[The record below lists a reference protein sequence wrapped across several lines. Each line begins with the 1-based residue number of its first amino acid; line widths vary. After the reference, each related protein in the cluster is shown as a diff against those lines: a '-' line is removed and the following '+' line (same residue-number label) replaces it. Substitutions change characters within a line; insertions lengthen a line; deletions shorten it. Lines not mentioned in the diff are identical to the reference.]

1 MRRAPTLPWELIG
14 LDRSQCD
21 IANLAQVEAVLRELA
36 PDVVINCAAY
46 TAVDKAETDQA
57 ACTAIN
63 TDGPRNL
70 GRVTSELGARLVH
83 VSTDYVFDGKATVPY
98 TEDSRTNPLSEY
110 GRSKL
115 AGEHEVLS
123 SNPHALV
130 VRTSWLYAETGH
142 NFIKAILKRA
152 REQGALKVVTDQVGV
167 PTSTETLVDGIVALL
182 GTSESGVFHV
192 SNSGQCTWFEF
203 AQEILRLI
211 GWNHIPISP
220 IATSELNL
228 PAPRPAFS
236 VMSNARYR
244 ALGLP
249 LAPDWRESLRVLL
262 PRLLE
267 RSPELVG

>member
-1 MRRAPTLPWELIG
+1 MRRALTLPWELVG

-21 IANLAQVEAVLRELA
+21 IANLAQVESVLREIS

-46 TAVDKAETDQA
+46 TAVDKAETDKA
-57 ACTAIN
+57 ACAAIN
-63 TDGPRNL
+63 TDGPGNL
-70 GRVTSELGARLVH
+70 GKVTSELGARLVH
-83 VSTDYVFDGKATVPY
+83 VSTDYVFDGTATVPY
-98 TEDSRTNPLSEY
+98 TEASPTNPLSEY

-115 AGEHEVLS
+115 AGERQALAN
-123 SNPHALV
+123 NPQALV

-142 NFIKAILKRA
+142 NFIKAIIKRA
-152 REQGALKVVTDQVGV
+152 KDQGGLKVVNDQLGV
-167 PTSTETLVDGIVALL
+167 PTSSETLVDGIVSLL
-182 GTSESGVFHV
+182 GTTESGVFHV

-211 GWNHIPISP
+211 GWTHIPISP

-244 ALGLP
+244 ELGFP
-249 LAPDWRESLRVLL
+249 QAPDWRESLRVLL

-267 RSPELVG
+267 RCPELIG